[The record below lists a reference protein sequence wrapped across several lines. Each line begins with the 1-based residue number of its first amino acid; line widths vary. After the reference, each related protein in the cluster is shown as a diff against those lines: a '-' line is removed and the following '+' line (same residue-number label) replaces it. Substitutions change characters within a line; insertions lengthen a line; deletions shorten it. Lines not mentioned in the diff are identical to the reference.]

1 MIARYSFVWAFGGN
15 YHKVELYND
24 MDALE
29 QGEIMHTMS
38 ESRATL
44 LQKQLRCSGKITPI
58 QMRELKNW
66 MRIENRMDTAVF
78 ITPEGG
84 RLQNWI

>member
-24 MDALE
+24 MAALE
-29 QGEIMHTMS
+29 QGEIAGTY
-38 ESRATL
+38 EDSRAAHA
-44 LQKQLRCSGKITPI
+44 QKMLRKSGKITPI
-58 QMRELKNW
+58 QMRELKSW
-66 MRIENRMDTAVF
+66 MRIENRPDTSVF

-84 RLQNWI
+84 RLQNWF

>member
-1 MIARYSFVWAFGGN
+1 MILRYSFVWAIGTN

-29 QGEIMHTMS
+29 SGEIAERLEDT
-38 ESRATL
+38 RAVG
-44 LQKQLRCSGKITPI
+44 LQKQLRSKVTPP
-58 QMRELKNW
+58 QLREMKKW
-66 MRIENRMDTAVF
+66 MRIENRMDTSVF

-84 RLQNWI
+84 RLQNWF